1 MARIDPLKRDDM
13 NDEQGEVYD
22 EVAARGGRLGGP
34 NGIYI
39 RVPELFRL
47 NQEFGDYLRANH
59 LSARLR
65 QLAAIV
71 AVRRWNG
78 AYAWG
83 AQGRD
88 ALKAGISQEIVD
100 AINERR
106 TPDLDDAND
115 RAVYDAAVEL
125 ADTGTLSD
133 TSFEKAH
140 AQLGFN
146 TLLDVVAMVGFYT
159 GVSLTV
165 NAFDVEPR
173 AEFPTKLAP

>member
-1 MARIDPLKRDDM
+1 MARINPLKREDM
-13 NDEQGEVYD
+13 DDEQAEAFD

-47 NQEFGDYLRANH
+47 NQEMGDYLRANH
-59 LSARLR
+59 LNPRLR

-83 AQGRD
+83 AQTRD
-88 ALKAGISQEIVD
+88 ALKAGIPTDIID
-100 AINERR
+100 AVNARE
-106 TPDLDDAND
+106 TPDLDDADD
-115 RAVYDAAVEL
+115 RVVYDAAVEL
-125 ADTGTLSD
+125 ADTGALSD
-133 TSFEKAH
+133 ASFEAAK

-146 TLLDVVAMVGFYT
+146 TLLDLIATIGFYAA
-159 GVSLTV
+159 VSMTV
-165 NAFDVEPR
+165 SVFEVEPR
-173 AEFPTKLAP
+173 AEFPSILAP